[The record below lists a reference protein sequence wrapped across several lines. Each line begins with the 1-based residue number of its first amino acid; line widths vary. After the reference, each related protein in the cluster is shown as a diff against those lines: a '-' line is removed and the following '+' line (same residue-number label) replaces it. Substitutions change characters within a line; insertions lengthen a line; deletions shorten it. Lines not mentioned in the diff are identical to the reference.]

1 MAFVWRIIVAQERNA
16 PRAIRPLYV
25 SPTGR
30 GGVDFGIQNILR
42 SVRRAGLA
50 RAELLKLPEL
60 YNFAPFLIRRGLPA
74 RWWENF
80 DVIQG
85 RSRVAFALR
94 APDRPLVTTVHH
106 LTNDPDLLPYSSLQQ
121 RLFYRLLES
130 RYDGWSIRDADAV
143 VCVSRYTQ
151 RQVEQ
156 TYGKRDTVLVYDGMD
171 TDVFV
176 PPPGMARRD
185 DGLPPRPERIRLL
198 FIGNRTRRKGF
209 DLLPR
214 IMDALPGDYV
224 LYYNGGFQDTGA
236 LPEHPRM
243 VNIGLPDRPGLV
255 AAYQSCDIM
264 LFPSRLEGFGIAPA
278 EALLCGRPVV
288 TTNISAL
295 PEVVDHRQ
303 NGLLCPRDDVAAY
316 AAAVRELGE
325 DAAMRRRFGEH
336 GREKVARC
344 FGYDQLAAGLIGV
357 YERLLAER
365 R

>member
-1 MAFVWRIIVAQERNA
+1 MV
-16 PRAIRPLYV
+16 RPLYL

-42 SVRRAGLA
+42 SVRRYGAPQ
-50 RAELLKLPEL
+50 AELLQLPEL
-60 YNFAPFLIRRGLPA
+60 YNFAPMLIQRSLPSS
-74 RWWENF
+74 WHHSF

-85 RSRVAFALR
+85 RSRVGFALR
-94 APDRPLVTTVHH
+94 VPGKALVTTVHH
-106 LTNDPDLLPYSSLQQ
+106 LTTDPALQPYSSFQQ
-121 RLFYRLLES
+121 RLFYRLVES

-156 TYGKRDTVLVYDGMD
+156 RYGRHDTVLIYDGMD
-171 TDVFV
+171 GEVFV
-176 PPPGMARRD
+176 PTPGMQRRE
-185 DGLPPRPERIRLL
+185 DGLPTSDARIRLL

-214 IMDALPGDYV
+214 IMDLLPEDYV
-224 LYYNGGFQDTGA
+224 LFYNGGFQNTGA
-236 LPEHPRM
+236 LPQHPRM
-243 VNIGLPDRPGLV
+243 VNIGTPDRAGLV

-288 TTNISAL
+288 TTNIAAL
-295 PEVVDHRQ
+295 PEVVDHGL
-303 NGLLCPRDDVAAY
+303 NGLLCPRDDVSAY
-316 AAAVRELGE
+316 AQAVRTLGE

-336 GREKVARC
+336 GRDKILRC
-344 FGYDQLAAGLIGV
+344 FGYDQLGQGFVGL
-357 YERLLAER
+357 YERLLGKF
-365 R
+365 